1 MKKILVST
9 SLFTALLV
17 GGLLL
22 LNQNKT
28 LDLVI
33 VHTNDHHGYC
43 WANDQNQGGFA
54 KQLTIIKKIRSENKN
69 VFVLSGGDINTGAP
83 ESDLNLGEP
92 SFKGMNLLGF
102 NAMTPGN
109 HEFDNPLTLLKQQGA
124 WATFPFISTNVYD
137 KTTKSR
143 LFQPFLLQEINGLK
157 IAILGFTTTDSA
169 YISNVNVIKDIEFK
183 NASEEARKVVDEL
196 KGQVDFFI
204 AMSHLGFYPDGTLEI
219 QESGDTTLAKNI
231 PELSVIVGGHNHNL
245 LEQPVQEN
253 NALILQAKHFAQY
266 LGELHLKIDKH
277 TKKIKNYEYIMH
289 KLDEN
294 IPEDPEMLS
303 FLKPWLD
310 KAAVLMKEPLGTSKV
325 VLDGIRENVRSGETN
340 LGNLVTDAFR
350 DLTKADVAIHNG
362 GGIRASMN
370 QGTITF
376 GDIRRSFP
384 FNNTIV
390 TLNLTGSELLEVLNR
405 SASLPRPAGGFLQ
418 VSGIK
423 MTIKDNH
430 IQDVLINGA
439 PLDGNKVY
447 SVAANDFTANGGDG
461 YEMLKDKKK
470 IDSGYIIS
478 GALKQYILT
487 KKAISPQIEGRIKF
501 N

>member
-1 MKKILVST
+1 MKKVLVLT
-9 SLFTALLV
+9 SLFTALLI

-22 LNQNKT
+22 INQTQT

-43 WANDQNQGGFA
+43 WANNKNQGGLA

-69 VFVLSGGDINTGAP
+69 VLVLSGGDINTGAP

-109 HEFDNPLTLLKQQGA
+109 HEFDNPLTLLEQQQS
-124 WATFPFISTNVYD
+124 WSTFPFISTNIYSKIKGV
-137 KTTKSR
+137 R
-143 LFQPFLLQEINGLK
+143 LFEPFLLQDINGLK

-204 AMSHLGFYPDGTLEI
+204 AMSHLGFYPDGNLEI
-219 QESGDTTLAKNI
+219 QEAGDSVLAKNI
-231 PELSVIVGGHNHNL
+231 PELSVIVGGHNHLL
-245 LEQPVQEN
+245 LEQPVQAN
-253 NALILQAKHFAQY
+253 NALILQAKHFGEY
-266 LGELHLKIDKH
+266 LGELHLSIDRK
-277 TKKIKNYEYIMH
+277 TKKIKKYQYIMH

-294 IPEDPEMLS
+294 VPEDPEMIS

-310 KAAVLMKEPLGTSKV
+310 KAEVITQEPLGKTTV
-325 VLDGIRENVRSGETN
+325 TLDGVRENVRSGETN

-350 DLTKADVAIHNG
+350 DLTKTDIAFQNG
-362 GGIRASMN
+362 GGIRAPIN
-370 QGTITF
+370 PGTITF

-384 FNNTIV
+384 FNNTVV
-390 TLNLTGSELLEVLNR
+390 TLSLTGAELLEVLNR

-418 VSGIK
+418 VSGMK
-423 MTIKDNH
+423 MTIKNN
-430 IQDVLINGA
+430 QLQEVLINGA
-439 PLDGNKVY
+439 ALQADKVY
-447 SVAANDFTANGGDG
+447 SVTTNDFTANGGDG
-461 YEMLKDKKK
+461 YGMLKDKKK
-470 IDSGYIIS
+470 IDTGYTIS
-478 GALKQYILT
+478 GILKQFIVN
-487 KKAISPQIEGRIKF
+487 KKTVSPQVEGRIKF